1 MDDFFFFFS
10 LFAFTTFF
18 EFLSD
23 SEAWCPQPQPLG
35 PVASNFF
42 RTGFACDSTNWSWDL
57 RTIIHVVIL
66 AVLHFEGWNVFYL
79 IGTFKFN

>member
-1 MDDFFFFFS
+1 MHKTTSFMDDFFFFFFS

-42 RTGFACDSTNWSWDL
+42 GQGS
-57 RTIIHVVIL
+57 HV
-66 AVLHFEGWNVFYL
+66 
-79 IGTFKFN
+79 TSFKLVMGLEDHYTRGDFGSASF